1 MLLNKERFL
10 SYLFSLFL
18 LTIFINTIPIPQL
31 PKYIIFILINF
42 FFFICPNNKFFYKD
56 KKFLFRLI
64 IFILIIIITNIP
76 PFKFSIK
83 VNSFGNTEINSNSL
97 KAQEFYKSNF
107 PECYNNANN
116 CYWIDGERPL
126 DAKPGD
132 ASLQNNNNIN
142 KKVKNIFHRH
152 YLNISNLNELRSNL
166 FSSPGSTMDDAKY
179 KYINKTN
186 YPFFLHFKFPKIYKG
201 SKFCTSNS
209 NTSEICKYITE
220 SNRDFEFINKG
231 EKNKLYL
238 KQNLILISIKSFL
251 SILLISSFYFVSKKI
266 YVFKVREK
274 IELLYPLST
283 ILWLTIIG
291 FTNIEN
297 INFLNSYLYQYPGG
311 DGFLY
316 LYWGNLISEAFKEL
330 NFLEFL
336 RGGVEVFY
344 WMPGMRYF
352 VGIEKII
359 YGNAYYLHLI
369 ILSFLPFIIRKLLSI
384 YLPKRIV
391 FLLIVSFLLFPLMH
405 HMGFSYFQFY
415 RYFTKVF
422 AEPIAYTIFLIG
434 FVRLIYYFDNKN
446 LMHNT
451 LPLTCLILVI
461 TCIMRPNLT
470 ISCFFLLLIPFFD
483 LIKSRQFKTLTI
495 FCLAGSVIFFPLL
508 HNYYFGGS
516 LVLFTTSLPFN
527 FSAAAL
533 SDANVKITLE
543 DYFSLLT
550 TFNIEYEKKRMLFEM
565 LKNFINPFEIHK
577 YFILCGLILS
587 LRSKFLKNRI
597 LTPLYILVFTQLVL
611 FFFINPG
618 PRYMWMFWIS
628 SLILSVFIFINLK
641 KKLDG
646 KKN

>member
-1 MLLNKERFL
+1 MFLKKERFL

-18 LTIFINTIPIPQL
+18 LTLFINTIPIPQL
-31 PKYIIFILINF
+31 PKYILFILINF
-42 FFFICPNNKFFYKD
+42 LFFICSNKNFFYKD
-56 KKFLFRLI
+56 KRFLLSLI
-64 IFILIIIITNIP
+64 IFFLIIITTKIAPI
-76 PFKFSIK
+76 KFSIQ
-83 VNSFGNTEINSNSL
+83 VNSFGNTEINSISL

-107 PECYNNANN
+107 PECYNHANN
-116 CYWIDGERPL
+116 CYWIDGERPIN
-126 DAKPGD
+126 AKPGY

-142 KKVKNIFHRH
+142 KKVKNIFHRY

-166 FSSPGSTMDDAKY
+166 FSSPGSTMDHAKY
-179 KYINKTN
+179 KYLNNTN
-186 YPFFLHFKFPKIYKG
+186 YPFFLNFKFPKIYKG
-201 SKFCTSNS
+201 SKFCTSNL

-251 SILLISSFYFVSKKI
+251 SILLISSFYFVSKEI

-283 ILWLTIIG
+283 ILCLTIIG
-291 FTNIEN
+291 FSNN

-330 NFLEFL
+330 NFLEFF
-336 RGGVEVFY
+336 RGGVDVFY

-359 YGNAYYLHLI
+359 YGNTYYLHLI

-391 FLLIVSFLLFPLMH
+391 FLLIISFLLFPLMH

-434 FVRLIYYFDNKN
+434 FVRLIYYFDQKD
-446 LMHNT
+446 LLYNT

-461 TCIMRPNLT
+461 TCVMRPNLT
-470 ISCFFLLLIPFFD
+470 ISCFFLLLIPFLD
-483 LIKSRQFKTLTI
+483 LIKRRQFKTLMI
-495 FCLAGSVIFFPLL
+495 FCLASLVIFFPLF
-508 HNYYFGGS
+508 HNYYFAGS
-516 LVLFTTSLPFN
+516 FVLFTTNLPFN
-527 FSAAAL
+527 FS
-533 SDANVKITLE
+533 SVNFSNANVKITLG
-543 DYFSLLT
+543 DYFTLLT
-550 TFNIEYEKKRMLFEM
+550 TFNVEYEKKRMLVEM

-587 LRSKFLKNRI
+587 LRFKFLKNRI
-597 LTPLYILVFTQLVL
+597 LTPLYILIFTQFVL

-618 PRYMWMFWIS
+618 PRYMWLFWIS
-628 SLILSVFIFINLK
+628 SLILSIYMFIYQK
-641 KKLDG
+641 QKKL
-646 KKN
+646 K